1 MIGELNE
8 YIQKLIK
15 DITDF
20 LKKYRSPIAITIA
33 SIFILMIVIAII
45 VIIIFQRRK
54 SQLSSIDKKTSLSA
68 NLTKQVIDWVENYD
82 TKNLFLNERYDR
94 FIRNVCLKSDLYKK
108 LFDNNITQEDK
119 DSILYHDMKLIER
132 DFGFSNIRSNYPLLH
147 KEIGMTKD
155 ELYSYISQY
164 VKKEYNEAEIFLLK
178 IKKMNH
184 FRYTDIERFFEKYD
198 TDRTIKIFE
207 QGDSSEAIKVAPD
220 YEFFFAQIRAL
231 DSNFNQSI
239 QYPEKKEET
248 AEKHNKNFL
257 SYGVNKINKIIKNES
272 KTNKNQKQNLF
283 DKQSNNESS
292 VELISHALEKKII
305 SKDKLQGVVNNF
317 YRKSYAIVEKLG
329 ERILQWA
336 SGENKRFCEG
346 ENCDHYEQIFSSLIF
361 KIAAQNYDSRLIDF
375 IDEFKKQHQENPT
388 KKLSEFLKSKF
399 DLQEIKKIE
408 LVEFVINFVVANVEE
423 AYYFDILLN
432 EQTKLTA
439 MQNSTKKFSVAQI
452 NNTNQSIDKSIKT
465 RINTFVEN
473 TFNNSNH

>member
-1 MIGELNE
+1 M
-8 YIQKLIK
+8 
-15 DITDF
+15 
-20 LKKYRSPIAITIA
+20 
-33 SIFILMIVIAII
+33 
-45 VIIIFQRRK
+45 
-54 SQLSSIDKKTSLSA
+54 
-68 NLTKQVIDWVENYD
+68 
-82 TKNLFLNERYDR
+82 
-94 FIRNVCLKSDLYKK
+94 
-108 LFDNNITQEDK
+108 
-119 DSILYHDMKLIER
+119 
-132 DFGFSNIRSNYPLLH
+132 
-147 KEIGMTKD
+147 
-155 ELYSYISQY
+155 
-164 VKKEYNEAEIFLLK
+164 
-178 IKKMNH
+178 
-184 FRYTDIERFFEKYD
+184 
-198 TDRTIKIFE
+198 
-207 QGDSSEAIKVAPD
+207 
-220 YEFFFAQIRAL
+220 
-231 DSNFNQSI
+231 
-239 QYPEKKEET
+239 
-248 AEKHNKNFL
+248 
-257 SYGVNKINKIIKNES
+257 
-272 KTNKNQKQNLF
+272 
-283 DKQSNNESS
+283 
-292 VELISHALEKKII
+292 
-305 SKDKLQGVVNNF
+305 NNF